1 MLLHFC
7 CFATAPLAPP
17 SWRDVHLP
25 AFVEWKHPHGCDRPL
40 RFPIQFWPT
49 ESNWHGNRTEAA
61 RYSSTGLDKPSNNHN
76 VTCPTC
82 CRASVSVIDTSASS
96 AKDFGGVH
104 SWLKNG
110 SRMWSQATG
119 TWAIWG
125 SLTHWWKWT
134 KPKEFPR
141 HRKQRRLIPLNRDTQ
156 LKTLYLGGI
165 RKKTQ
170 TIKAVKK
177 PYNKPIKETPV
188 RSQSHCPPAGA
199 HFL

>member
-1 MLLHFC
+1 MLLHSC

-25 AFVEWKHPHGCDRPL
+25 ASVEWKHPHGCDRPL

-96 AKDFGGVH
+96 AKDFG
-104 SWLKNG
+104 
-110 SRMWSQATG
+110 SQFAEKWQPHVVSSHRRHMSHLGITK
-119 TWAIWG
+119 
-125 SLTHWWKWT
+125 THWWKFSLS
-134 KPKEFPR
+134 PK
-141 HRKQRRLIPLNRDTQ
+141 NSRDTE
-156 LKTLYLGGI
+156 
-165 RKKTQ
+165 
-170 TIKAVKK
+170 
-177 PYNKPIKETPV
+177 NKGDLFPWTGT
-188 RSQSHCPPAGA
+188 HN
-199 HFL
+199 